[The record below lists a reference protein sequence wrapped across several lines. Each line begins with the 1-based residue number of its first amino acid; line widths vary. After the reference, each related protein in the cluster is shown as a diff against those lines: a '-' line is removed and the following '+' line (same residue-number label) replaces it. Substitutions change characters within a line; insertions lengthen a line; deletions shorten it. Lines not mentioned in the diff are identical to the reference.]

1 MRQFICLCV
10 VAAGS
15 LALMVPAATAAAAG
29 AAAGLPCA
37 RTTIASL
44 KQPVGP
50 AQYQSGS
57 LRLRNGASL
66 RFQGTPEE
74 LAMAKD
80 LAVGDAVA
88 ACYGPLRTY
97 ADAGPSRTVTV
108 LDLVNGGYY
117 ASLIGT
123 WKPR

>member
-1 MRQFICLCV
+1 MRQLICLC

-15 LALMVPAATAAAAG
+15 LALMAPAAPAAARG
-29 AAAGLPCA
+29 AATGLPCA

-44 KQPVGP
+44 QQPVGP

-57 LRLRNGASL
+57 LRLANGASL

-74 LAMAKD
+74 LATAKD

-88 ACYGPLRTY
+88 ACYGPPRTY

-108 LDLVNGGYY
+108 LDLVNGAYY
-117 ASLIGT
+117 ATLIGT

>member
-1 MRQFICLCV
+1 MRQFICFCVCLC

-15 LALMVPAATAAAAG
+15 LALTAPAATAAAA
-29 AAAGLPCA
+29 AGLPCV

-57 LRLRNGASL
+57 LRLGNGASL

-108 LDLVNGGYY
+108 LDLVNGAYY

-123 WKPR
+123 WKRR